1 MRERNGR
8 FFSASCYELTYFLNT
23 WLGRNVTTR
32 RGVMPISS
40 PVRGFRPLRAPLLR
54 TTKFPNPAILTDS
67 PFCKTD
73 FNKLSTN
80 STISAASFLEM
91 PTRLKISS
99 PMSAFLMPPPY
110 MTTATRHVS
119 SDQLLSQ
126 CDEFCL
132 SYVRLRD
139 LSRINL
145 VSVSENTL
153 VLGEKLVLDTVHE
166 CLPGRFNDV

>member
-1 MRERNGR
+1 MRERSGR

-32 RGVMPISS
+32 RGVIPISS

-54 TTKFPNPAILTDS
+54 TTKFPKPAILTDS

-73 FNKLSTN
+73 LSRFRTN
-80 STISAASFLEM
+80 STISAASFFEM
-91 PTRLKISS
+91 PTCLKISS
-99 PMSAFLMPPPY
+99 AISAFLMPPPY
-110 MTTATRHVS
+110 VTTATRRVS
-119 SDQLLSQ
+119 LWPTYSP

-132 SYVRLRD
+132 SYVRLRN

-145 VSVSENTL
+145 VNAYKNTPSPW
-153 VLGEKLVLDTVHE
+153 LGVCIQYYQQEPARSL
-166 CLPGRFNDV
+166 R